1 MPALIRTRYGTSTLG
16 REWMIGEMGVA
27 VTDITPDGI
36 IRFREAQWRA
46 RVNRLTPIESG
57 ETARIVGIEGVILEV
72 EPEEGAAVDYREMR
86 KTDEP

>member
-36 IRFREAQWRA
+36 IIFRDAQWRA
-46 RVNRLTPIESG
+46 RVNRLTPIENG

-72 EPEEGAAVDYREMR
+72 EPEDGAAIDYREMR
-86 KTDEP
+86 KTDQS

>member
-36 IRFREAQWRA
+36 ILFRDAQWRA
-46 RVNRLTPIESG
+46 RVNRLTPIENG

-72 EPEEGAAVDYREMR
+72 EPEDGAAIDYREMR
-86 KTDEP
+86 KTDQS